1 MDQIFLTFFKNYCM
15 FKTSTKQQQQ
25 KKTRERTIL
34 RTYTIQI
41 SFCQFQWFTVHKK
54 KKKEKKIFKT
64 SIDFHKISTINR
76 QTKQHTVAIVVMW
89 LFFNCCRSLFFQQ
102 VKKIKHSSIFT
113 VLIFNSEA
121 LKKANVIMGTCLLN

>member
-15 FKTSTKQQQQ
+15 FKTSTKQQ
-25 KKTRERTIL
+25 KKERERTIL

-54 KKKEKKIFKT
+54 KKRKKIFKT

>member
-15 FKTSTKQQQQ
+15 FKTSTKQQ
-25 KKTRERTIL
+25 KKERERTIL

-54 KKKEKKIFKT
+54 KKRKKIFKT

-102 VKKIKHSSIFT
+102 VKTIKHSSIFT

>member
-1 MDQIFLTFFKNYCM
+1 M

-76 QTKQHTVAIVVMW
+76 QTKQHTVAIVVM
-89 LFFNCCRSLFFQQ
+89 
-102 VKKIKHSSIFT
+102 
-113 VLIFNSEA
+113 
-121 LKKANVIMGTCLLN
+121 

>member
-25 KKTRERTIL
+25 KKNERKN
-34 RTYTIQI
+34 YTKDIYYSNQFLPI
-41 SFCQFQWFTVHKK
+41 SVVYCSQKK

-76 QTKQHTVAIVVMW
+76 QTKQHTVAIVVM
-89 LFFNCCRSLFFQQ
+89 
-102 VKKIKHSSIFT
+102 
-113 VLIFNSEA
+113 
-121 LKKANVIMGTCLLN
+121 